1 MSVNRLRDV
10 SDTRKGSP
18 CCGISLA
25 VGGRRGLTG
34 PVIQGTFDEIERINI
49 AAVSCDSHS
58 CVFDWVVQ

>member
-25 VGGRRGLTG
+25 VGGRRELTG
-34 PVIQGTFDEIERINI
+34 PVIQGTHDEIEQINI
-49 AAVSCDSHS
+49 VGSFSPGCCSEL
-58 CVFDWVVQ
+58 